1 MEDKISPII
10 LEKSPLILE
19 EIKKASSILL
29 HCHPSPDPDSVGSA
43 LAMKFALE
51 QMGKKVTI
59 IKGDSDIPEGFMHFP
74 GAKEIVKK
82 HFFEV
87 NLKDYDLFI
96 ILDSGS
102 LGQIT
107 RFKPIKLPFPIRTV
121 IIDHHATNEGFADV
135 NLVEKSYPATSQI
148 LFECF
153 KIWNIKLNSDIATDL
168 FMGIYTDTGGFQY
181 EGVSEKTFL
190 IAAELVKYTP
200 TIWKTIATMK
210 NSNSPQYIYMQ
221 GLAFSNIETFFDNKM
236 ALSLVSWDKIQAKNI
251 PPGEVSGG
259 QISPILN
266 RVSGWE
272 ISATLFEVERD
283 RVRVSLRTHD
293 AEKYD
298 VSKLA
303 AAFGGGGHKAAAGIL
318 MLMPLEEAKNAIV
331 SKAKEMYNL

>member
-1 MEDKISPII
+1 
-10 LEKSPLILE
+10 
-19 EIKKASSILL
+19 
-29 HCHPSPDPDSVGSA
+29 
-43 LAMKFALE
+43 
-51 QMGKKVTI
+51 
-59 IKGDSDIPEGFMHFP
+59 
-74 GAKEIVKK
+74 
-82 HFFEV
+82 
-87 NLKDYDLFI
+87 
-96 ILDSGS
+96 
-102 LGQIT
+102 
-107 RFKPIKLPFPIRTV
+107 
-121 IIDHHATNEGFADV
+121 
-135 NLVEKSYPATSQI
+135 
-148 LFECF
+148 
-153 KIWNIKLNSDIATDL
+153 
-168 FMGIYTDTGGFQY
+168 
-181 EGVSEKTFL
+181 
-190 IAAELVKYTP
+190 
-200 TIWKTIATMK
+200 
-210 NSNSPQYIYMQ
+210 MQ